1 MREDVSWRWLDG
13 HSRTR
18 LSSGNTITNRNV
30 RHAPNAPVPPLTG
43 ERVLSLQET
52 TAPLPADENGLLDP
66 AGGPRKNE
74 SPKAGAGPLRV
85 LAGRFGYVLCAQW
98 GSSLLTGLF
107 LILLARSGPE
117 LFGFFTLAMALGALV
132 SLATD
137 AGLKDYLVPLFSE
150 KGANMRRV
158 LARAWCI
165 QAALLL
171 LSLAVLALLCLPLG
185 YGAQKSVVVLLVSA
199 GIGLNTA
206 IQSFFV
212 LCRVRGRQDAE
223 MRITVPASLA
233 GSLFGI
239 ACLLLGAPPALLA
252 CFKLVES
259 LVMAA
264 FIGRALRW
272 RLGGFPDGL
281 KRWLGEWRHGSY
293 FAGIAVCGL
302 LYNKLN
308 MYVLDRY
315 GGSYSLGLYNAPWEI
330 VDGISVLISGAL
342 LAKVLFPHL
351 AGQWQKD
358 RPAFRRACVLTAGG
372 LLIFCLAAS
381 FVLFVAA
388 EWLLTLVYGPEYLA
402 SVPLLNA
409 QLPCLLFSS
418 LHNLAAYMLI
428 SMQRY
433 RPLLLA
439 YAGGLACNV
448 ALCFLLIPE
457 QGAVGAAWAISGTK
471 ILMAVCTVGLA
482 LFLLRGDQGN
492 ADLRAE

>member
-1 MREDVSWRWLDG
+1 M
-13 HSRTR
+13 
-18 LSSGNTITNRNV
+18 
-30 RHAPNAPVPPLTG
+30 
-43 ERVLSLQET
+43 
-52 TAPLPADENGLLDP
+52 P
-66 AGGPRKNE
+66 AGEKGPSSSPGGTQENE
-74 SPKAGAGPLRV
+74 SPRAGAGPLRV

-165 QAALLL
+165 QAVLLL
-171 LSLAVLALLCLPLG
+171 LSLAVLALFCLPLG
-185 YGAQKSVVVLLVSA
+185 YGPQKSVVILLVSA

-206 IQSFFV
+206 VQSFFV

-223 MRITVPASLA
+223 MRITVPAGLA

-239 ACLLLGAPPALLA
+239 ICLLLGAPPALLA

-259 LVMAA
+259 LIMVAL
-264 FIGRALRW
+264 IGKALRW
-272 RLGGFPDGL
+272 RLGGFPDGIR
-281 KRWLGEWRHGSY
+281 RWIREWRHGFS

-315 GGSYSLGLYNAPWEI
+315 DGSYSLGLYNAPWEI

-358 RPAFRRACVLTAGG
+358 KPAFRRSCGVTAGG
-372 LLIFCLAAS
+372 LLVFGLAAS
-381 FVLFVAA
+381 AVLFMAG
-388 EWLLTLVYGPEYLA
+388 EWLLTLVYGPDYLA

-418 LHNLAAYMLI
+418 LHNLAAYMLMC
-428 SMQRY
+428 MQRY

-439 YAGGLACNV
+439 YVGGLACNV
-448 ALCFLLIPE
+448 ALCFLLIPD

-471 ILMAVCTVGLA
+471 IWMAVCTVGLA
-482 LFLLRGDQGN
+482 LLSLRGGQGS
-492 ADLRAE
+492 ADFRAD